1 MLTWSKRYRL
11 RGAVTRRL
19 WPIPLA
25 FGVVAV
31 VLAQFVGWIDGTHT
45 ADSSTTFDSSSA
57 QATLGAIASGM
68 LVFIGFVFSVV
79 TFAIQYE
86 ASTYTPRL
94 LRAIADSAAMR
105 LTLGVFIATF
115 VYALLSLAQI
125 EPDREYRY
133 AVLVAVVLV
142 GVSLLFFL
150 ALMTEVAD
158 RARSGRTV
166 GDVAREGR
174 RVIDRT
180 CRRELDPNAAVS
192 GTPSLDGN
200 GRVVSGSGVTG
211 GVVQAIHVD
220 GLVEIATRHDVVI
233 ELVPEVGGFVA
244 SDAPLFLVHGDAP
257 GFPDDDLIGSIAIG
271 EERTSEQDP
280 RLSIRILVDIAIR
293 ALSPAINDPTTAVE
307 ALERIGDLLLL
318 LSTRALPDGVHRD
331 RSGTVRLVEPVPTWD
346 DYVELAFTEIR
357 LYGAGSPF
365 VAREM
370 RLALASLRRRAPAP
384 RQSAIE
390 RQVGLLEHAVRE
402 SGSEPPTADVAAADA
417 SARPDG
423 AAGEDSARS

>member
-1 MLTWSKRYRL
+1 
-11 RGAVTRRL
+11 
-19 WPIPLA
+19 
-25 FGVVAV
+25 
-31 VLAQFVGWIDGTHT
+31 
-45 ADSSTTFDSSSA
+45 
-57 QATLGAIASGM
+57 M

-133 AVLVAVVLV
+133 SVLVAVVLV

-166 GDVAREGR
+166 GDVARAGR

-180 CRRELDPNAAVS
+180 CRRELDPDAAGS
-192 GTPSLDGN
+192 DAPPLDGS

-211 GVVQAIHVD
+211 GVVQAIHVG
-220 GLVEIATRHDVVI
+220 GLVEIAARHDVVI
-233 ELVPEVGGFVA
+233 ELVPDVGGFVA
-244 SDAPLFLVHGDAP
+244 SDAPLFRVHGDAP
-257 GFPDDDLIGSIAIG
+257 GFNDDDLIGAIAIG

-318 LSTRALPDGVHRD
+318 LSNRALPDGLHRD
-331 RSGTVRLVEPVPTWD
+331 RSGTVRLVEPTPTWD
-346 DYVELAFTEIR
+346 DYLTLAFTEIR
-357 LYGAGSPF
+357 LYGASSPF

-370 RLALASLRRRAPAP
+370 QLVLASLRRGAPAP
-384 RQSAIE
+384 RQSVIE

-402 SGSEPPTADVAAADA
+402 SGSEPPPADAAAIDA
-417 SARPDG
+417 SARADG
-423 AAGEDSARS
+423 AAGGDRARS

>member
-1 MLTWSKRYRL
+1 MLNWAQRYRL
-11 RGAVTRRL
+11 RAAVTRRL

-31 VLAQFVGWIDGTHT
+31 VLAQFVGWIDGRYTPG
-45 ADSSTTFDSSSA
+45 SSVTFDSGSA
-57 QATLGAIASGM
+57 QATFAAIASGM

-133 AVLVAVVLV
+133 SVLVAVVLV

-166 GDVAREGR
+166 GDVARAGR

-180 CRRELDPNAAVS
+180 CRRELDPDAVFENAFVK
-192 GTPSLDGN
+192 
-200 GRVVSGSGVTG
+200 RMF
-211 GVVQAIHVD
+211 VD
-220 GLVEIATRHDVVI
+220 
-233 ELVPEVGGFVA
+233 
-244 SDAPLFLVHGDAP
+244 
-257 GFPDDDLIGSIAIG
+257 
-271 EERTSEQDP
+271 
-280 RLSIRILVDIAIR
+280 
-293 ALSPAINDPTTAVE
+293 
-307 ALERIGDLLLL
+307 
-318 LSTRALPDGVHRD
+318 
-331 RSGTVRLVEPVPTWD
+331 
-346 DYVELAFTEIR
+346 
-357 LYGAGSPF
+357 
-365 VAREM
+365 
-370 RLALASLRRRAPAP
+370 
-384 RQSAIE
+384 
-390 RQVGLLEHAVRE
+390 
-402 SGSEPPTADVAAADA
+402 
-417 SARPDG
+417 
-423 AAGEDSARS
+423 

>member
-1 MLTWSKRYRL
+1 VLTWSQRYRL

-19 WPIPLA
+19 WPIPLV
-25 FGVVAV
+25 FGVLAV
-31 VLAQFVGWIDGTHT
+31 VLAQIVSWIDRTYTPG
-45 ADSSTTFDSSSA
+45 SSVTFDSGSA
-57 QATLGAIASGM
+57 QATFAAIASGM

-133 AVLVAVVLV
+133 SVLVAVVLV

-174 RVIDRT
+174 RVIGRT
-180 CRRELDPNAAVS
+180 CRRQLDPEAAVVD
-192 GTPSLDGN
+192 TPRLDGG
-200 GRVVSGSGVTG
+200 GRVVLGSGEAG
-211 GVVQAIHVD
+211 GVIQAIHVD
-220 GLVEIATRHDVVI
+220 GLVEIAVRHDVVI

-244 SDAPLFLVHGDAP
+244 SDAPLFRVHGDAP
-257 GFPDDDLIGSIAIG
+257 GFPDHDLIGAIAIG

-307 ALERIGDLLLL
+307 AVERIGDLLLL
-318 LSTRALPDGVHRD
+318 LSTRALPDGIHRD

-346 DYVELAFTEIR
+346 DYIALAFTEIR

-370 RLALASLRRRAPAP
+370 HLLLASLRRCAPAP

-402 SGSEPPTADVAAADA
+402 SGAEPPTADVAAVDA
-417 SARPDG
+417 STRQDG
-423 AAGEDSARS
+423 AAGGDSARS

>member
-1 MLTWSKRYRL
+1 MVNWAQRYRL
-11 RGAVTRRL
+11 RAAVTRRL

-31 VLAQFVGWIDGTHT
+31 VLAQFVGWIDGRYTPG
-45 ADSSTTFDSSSA
+45 SSVTFDSGSA
-57 QATLGAIASGM
+57 QATFAAIASGM

-79 TFAIQYE
+79 TSAIQYE

-94 LRAIADSAAMR
+94 LRSIANSTAIR

-115 VYALLSLAQI
+115 VFALLLLAQT

-133 AVLVAVVLV
+133 SVLAAVVLV

-150 ALMTEVAD
+150 GLMTDIAD

-166 GDVAREGR
+166 GDVARAGR
-174 RVIDRT
+174 RIIERT
-180 CRRELDPNAAVS
+180 CRSGLDDAPAPS
-192 GTPSLDGN
+192 DTPRLDGS
-200 GRVVSGSGVTG
+200 GRVVSGSGATG
-211 GVVQAIHVD
+211 GVVQAID
-220 GLVEIATRHDVVI
+220 SRGIVEIAAQHDVVV

-244 SDAPLFLVHGDAP
+244 SDAPLFRVYGETT
-257 GFPDDDLIGSIAIG
+257 GFPDDDLINSIATG
-271 EERTSEQDP
+271 EERTSVQDP

-331 RSGTVRLVEPVPTWD
+331 RSGTVRLVEPTPTWD
-346 DYVELAFTEIR
+346 DYLTLAFTESR
-357 LYGAGSPF
+357 LYGASSPF
-365 VAREM
+365 VRDEM
-370 RLALASLRRRAPAP
+370 RRSLGALRAQAPETRRA
-384 RQSAIE
+384 AIDH
-390 RQVGLLEHAVRE
+390 QVDLLEQAVQ
-402 SGSEPPTADVAAADA
+402 GPA
-417 SARPDG
+417 ST
-423 AAGEDSARS
+423 

>member
-1 MLTWSKRYRL
+1 
-11 RGAVTRRL
+11 
-19 WPIPLA
+19 
-25 FGVVAV
+25 
-31 VLAQFVGWIDGTHT
+31 
-45 ADSSTTFDSSSA
+45 
-57 QATLGAIASGM
+57 
-68 LVFIGFVFSVV
+68 
-79 TFAIQYE
+79 
-86 ASTYTPRL
+86 
-94 LRAIADSAAMR
+94 MR

-115 VYALLSLAQI
+115 VYALLLLAQI

-133 AVLVAVVLV
+133 TLLVAVVLV

-180 CRRELDPNAAVS
+180 CRRELDPDVAVS
-192 GTPSLDGN
+192 EAPSLDGN

-211 GVVQAIHVD
+211 GVIQAIHVA
-220 GLVEIATRHDVVI
+220 GLVEIAERHDVVI

-244 SDAPLFLVHGDAP
+244 SDAPLFRVHGDAP
-257 GFPDDDLIGSIAIG
+257 GFPDDDLIGAIAIG

-307 ALERIGDLLLL
+307 ALERVGDLLLQ

-331 RSGTVRLVEPVPTWD
+331 RSGAVRLVVPVPTWD
-346 DYVELAFTEIR
+346 DYVELALTEIR

-370 RLALASLRRRAPAP
+370 RRSLASLRRRAPAP

-402 SGSEPPTADVAAADA
+402 SGSESPTADAAAVGA
-417 SARPDG
+417 STRPHG
-423 AAGEDSARS
+423 AADGDNARS

>member
-1 MLTWSKRYRL
+1 VLNWAQRYRL
-11 RGAVTRRL
+11 RAAVTRRL

-31 VLAQFVGWIDGTHT
+31 VLAQFVGWIDGRYTPG
-45 ADSSTTFDSSSA
+45 SSVTFDSGSA
-57 QATLGAIASGM
+57 QATFAAIASGM

-94 LRAIADSAAMR
+94 LRSIANSTAMR

-115 VYALLSLAQI
+115 VFALLLLAQT

-133 AVLVAVVLV
+133 SVLAAVVLV

-166 GDVAREGR
+166 GDVARAGR
-174 RVIDRT
+174 RIIERT
-180 CRRELDPNAAVS
+180 CRSGLDDAPAPS
-192 GTPSLDGN
+192 DTPRLDGS
-200 GRVVSGSGVTG
+200 GRVVSGSGATG
-211 GVVQAIHVD
+211 GVVQAID
-220 GLVEIATRHDVVI
+220 SRGIVEIAAQHDVIV

-244 SDAPLFLVHGDAP
+244 SDAPLFRVYGETT
-257 GFPDDDLIGSIAIG
+257 GFPDDDLINSIATG
-271 EERTSEQDP
+271 EERTSVQDP

-331 RSGTVRLVEPVPTWD
+331 RSGTVRLVEPTPTWD
-346 DYVELAFTEIR
+346 DYLTLAFTESR
-357 LYGAGSPF
+357 LYGASSPF
-365 VAREM
+365 VADEM
-370 RLALASLRRRAPAP
+370 RRSLQALRRQAPAS
-384 RQSAIE
+384 RQAAIDH
-390 RQVGLLEHAVRE
+390 QVDLLEHAVQ
-402 SGSEPPTADVAAADA
+402 GTA
-417 SARPDG
+417 SA
-423 AAGEDSARS
+423 

>member
-1 MLTWSKRYRL
+1 MLTWSQRYRL

-19 WPIPLA
+19 WIIPLV
-25 FGVVAV
+25 FGVLAV
-31 VLAQFVGWIDGTHT
+31 VLAQIMSWADRTHT
-45 ADSSTTFDSSSA
+45 ADSSTTFDSGSA

-125 EPDREYRY
+125 EPDDEYRY
-133 AVLVAVVLV
+133 SVLVAVVLV

-166 GDVAREGR
+166 GDVARVGR
-174 RVIDRT
+174 RIIERT
-180 CRRELDPNAAVS
+180 CRRDLDPDAAVS
-192 GTPSLDGN
+192 DTPSLDGS

-220 GLVEIATRHDVVI
+220 GLVEIARRHDVVI
-233 ELVPEVGGFVA
+233 ELVPDVGGFVA
-244 SDAPLFLVHGDAP
+244 SGAPLFRVHGDAP
-257 GFPDDDLIGSIAIG
+257 GFRDDDLIGAIAIG

-307 ALERIGDLLLL
+307 ALERIGDLILR
-318 LSTRALPDGVHRD
+318 LSTRALPDGMHRD
-331 RSGTVRLVEPVPTWD
+331 RSGTVRLVEPTPTWD
-346 DYVELAFTEIR
+346 DYLTLAFTEIR
-357 LYGAGSPF
+357 LYGASSPF

-370 RLALASLRRRAPAP
+370 QLILASLRRGAPAP

-390 RQVGLLEHAVRE
+390 RQIGLLEHAVRE
-402 SGSEPPTADVAAADA
+402 SGSESAPADVAAVDA

-423 AAGEDSARS
+423 AAGGDS